1 MRSATS
7 LVLALAYLAPLSV
20 QAQDTAPATPTTQCA
35 NLAAGFTQL
44 ERLPTTKIEDI
55 KDGCRITDAAINLG
69 PYTRWRIAEA
79 QLTGRGLVDALA
91 AKKLPEDFNLT
102 LTGLRLSPNLPEAKA
117 TSYLVENQQ
126 VPYNAHFA
134 YQWDKATNTLSLD
147 DISIHGPR
155 IGLASL
161 SARLTGLTQMPERL
175 DSPADLS
182 AASIENVTMTLNN
195 HGVFQSML
203 LAPLIGLLPPDE
215 DPRPTIAASQAT
227 LTTAIAALSETVAN
241 AASKVALTEL
251 IREFPAPT
259 GIYQVSIDA
268 PKPIPVSSLLAPDK
282 LAALTSLVSSLVVT
296 ASHQPPSG
304 PMRAD

>member
-7 LVLALAYLAPLSV
+7 LVLALACLAPLSA
-20 QAQDTAPATPTTQCA
+20 QAQDAAPASSSTSCPDLIATFPQIERSATT
-35 NLAAGFTQL
+35 TV
-44 ERLPTTKIEDI
+44 EDI
-55 KDGCRITDAAINLG
+55 KDGCRIADAAINLG
-69 PYTRWRIAEA
+69 PYTRWRVAEA
-79 QLTGRGLVDALA
+79 QLTGRDLVDALA

-117 TSYLVENQQ
+117 TSYLIENQQ

-134 YQWDKATNTLSLD
+134 YQWDKATNKLSLD

-161 SARLTGLTQMPERL
+161 SARLTGLPQMPERL

-215 DPRPTIAASQAT
+215 DPRPAIAAHQAS
-227 LTTAIAALSETVAN
+227 LTTAIAALPETVAN
-241 AASKVALTEL
+241 VASKAALTEL
-251 IREFPAPT
+251 AGEFPAPT
-259 GIYQVSIDA
+259 GIYQISIDA
-268 PKPIPVSSLLAPDK
+268 PRPVPVSALLAPGQ
-282 LAALTSLVSSLVVT
+282 LAAITSLISSLVIT

-304 PMRAD
+304 PMISD